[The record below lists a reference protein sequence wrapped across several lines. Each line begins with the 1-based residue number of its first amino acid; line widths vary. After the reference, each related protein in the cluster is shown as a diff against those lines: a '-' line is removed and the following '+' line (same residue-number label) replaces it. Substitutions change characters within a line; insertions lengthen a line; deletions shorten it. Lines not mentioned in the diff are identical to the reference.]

1 MRSNARM
8 LLSVFL
14 VAAIAGCG
22 GSGDSTPA
30 DSGDEGSD
38 QAASTKMAT
47 PDVAVAEFL
56 EAVRVGNDQKA
67 AEMFTPL
74 ARQKVAEL
82 KIQVAPP
89 GSDTATFSIGEVEYM
104 AEDGARV
111 AATWTDL
118 DEKGKPRTD
127 QMTWMVRRE
136 PEGWRVAGM
145 ATVVFPGEPPLLLDF
160 EKPQETLRKLD
171 LVREEVMRRAQTA
184 NLPPTELPN
193 SEHSI
198 RR

>member
-1 MRSNARM
+1 MRSNTRM

-30 DSGDEGSD
+30 DSAGEGSD
-38 QAASTKMAT
+38 QAASAKTAK
-47 PDVAVAEFL
+47 PDLAVALFL

-82 KIQVAPP
+82 NIQVAPQ
-89 GSDTATFSIGEVEYM
+89 GSDTASFSVGEVEYL

-118 DEKGKPRTD
+118 DEDGKPRTD
-127 QMTWMVRRE
+127 EMTWMVRRGS
-136 PEGWRVAGM
+136 EGWRVAGM
-145 ATVVFPGEPPLLLDF
+145 ATIVFPGEPSLLLDF
-160 EKPQETLRKLD
+160 EKPQETLRKLE
-171 LVREEVMRRAQTA
+171 LVREEVLRRAQTA
-184 NLPPTELPN
+184 NLPPTEPRN
-193 SEHSI
+193 PEDSI

>member
-1 MRSNARM
+1 MRSNTRM

-30 DSGDEGSD
+30 DSAGEGSD
-38 QAASTKMAT
+38 QAASAKTAK
-47 PDVAVAEFL
+47 PDLAVALFL

-82 KIQVAPP
+82 NIQVAPQ
-89 GSDTATFSIGEVEYM
+89 GSDTASFSVGEVEYL

-118 DEKGKPRTD
+118 DENGKPRTEE
-127 QMTWMVRRE
+127 MTWMVRRE
-136 PEGWRVAGM
+136 SEGWRVAGM
-145 ATVVFPGEPPLLLDF
+145 TTIIFPGESPLLLDF
-160 EKPQETLRKLD
+160 EKPQELLRKLE
-171 LVREEVMRRAQTA
+171 LVREEVRRRAQTA
-184 NLPPTELPN
+184 NLPPTEPRN
-193 SEHSI
+193 PEDSI

>member
-8 LLSVFL
+8 LLSGFL

-22 GSGDSTPA
+22 GSEDSTPA
-30 DSGDEGSD
+30 DSAGDGSD
-38 QAASTKMAT
+38 QAASTQMAK
-47 PDVAVAEFL
+47 PDAAVAEFL

-74 ARQKVAEL
+74 ARQRVSEL
-82 KIQVAPP
+82 NIQVAPQ
-89 GSDTATFSIGEVEYM
+89 GSDTASFSVGEVKYV
-104 AEDGARV
+104 AEDGAHV

-118 DEKGKPRTD
+118 DENGKPRTD
-127 QMTWMVRRE
+127 EMTWMVRRE

-145 ATVVFPGEPPLLLDF
+145 ATIVFPGEPPLLLDF
-160 EKPQETLRKLD
+160 ENPKETLRKLE
-171 LVREEVMRRAQTA
+171 LVREEVLRREQTA
-184 NLPPTELPN
+184 TLPPTELRNP
-193 SEHSI
+193 EDSI

>member
-8 LLSVFL
+8 LLPVFL
-14 VAAIAGCG
+14 VAVIAGCG
-22 GSGDSTPA
+22 GSGNSTPA
-30 DSGDEGSD
+30 DSGGEGAD
-38 QAASTKMAT
+38 QAASAKTAE

-74 ARQKVAEL
+74 ARQRVAEL
-82 KIQVAPP
+82 NIQVAPR
-89 GSDTATFSIGEVEYM
+89 GSDTATFSIGKVEYM
-104 AEDGARV
+104 AENGARV

-118 DEKGKPRTD
+118 DENGKPQTD
-127 QMTWMVRRE
+127 EMTWMVRRE

-145 ATVVFPGEPPLLLDF
+145 ATIVFPGEPPLLLDF
-160 EKPQETLRKLD
+160 EKPQETLRKLE
-171 LVREEVMRRAQTA
+171 LVREEVFRRTQAA
-184 NLPPTELPN
+184 NLPPTAPRNPED
-193 SEHSI
+193 SI